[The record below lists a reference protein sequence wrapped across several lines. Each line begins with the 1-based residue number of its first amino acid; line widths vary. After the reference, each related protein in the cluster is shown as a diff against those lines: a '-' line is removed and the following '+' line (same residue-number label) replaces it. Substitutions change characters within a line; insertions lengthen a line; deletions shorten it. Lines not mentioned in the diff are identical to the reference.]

1 MCFLEGITALCL
13 SCLILNNITM
23 KNLARKTVL
32 VLTLMMSLTV
42 LASNAKVETKD
53 KNRKLTNVYFK
64 NVEPGSQLIIKDL
77 KGLILYKEAIENY
90 GAYSKGFDLTN
101 LPDGDYYFELDS
113 DLKLVVI
120 PFKVEKNDVE
130 FDKTSESTIYKPLV
144 KMNDNLV
151 YVWRTPTESSPMSYD
166 IYYAENNDL
175 VHSEEFAENEKV
187 SKVYDF
193 STSVKGNY
201 VFVFEIDGRKIKQTI
216 KI

>member
-1 MCFLEGITALCL
+1 
-13 SCLILNNITM
+13 M

-130 FDKTSESTIYKPLV
+130 FDKTS
-144 KMNDNLV
+144 
-151 YVWRTPTESSPMSYD
+151 
-166 IYYAENNDL
+166 
-175 VHSEEFAENEKV
+175 
-187 SKVYDF
+187 
-193 STSVKGNY
+193 
-201 VFVFEIDGRKIKQTI
+201 
-216 KI
+216 

>member
-1 MCFLEGITALCL
+1 
-13 SCLILNNITM
+13 M

-32 VLTLMMSLTV
+32 VFTLMMSLTV
-42 LASNAKVETKD
+42 LASNTKVETKD

-64 NVEPGSQLIIKDL
+64 NVEPGSQLIIKDF
-77 KGLILYKEAIENY
+77 KGLILYKEAIEKY

-144 KMNDNLV
+144 RMNDNLV
-151 YVWRTPTESSPMSYD
+151 YVWRTPTESTSLSYD

-175 VHSEEFAENEKV
+175 VHSESFAENEKV

-193 STSVKGNY
+193 STSKKGNY